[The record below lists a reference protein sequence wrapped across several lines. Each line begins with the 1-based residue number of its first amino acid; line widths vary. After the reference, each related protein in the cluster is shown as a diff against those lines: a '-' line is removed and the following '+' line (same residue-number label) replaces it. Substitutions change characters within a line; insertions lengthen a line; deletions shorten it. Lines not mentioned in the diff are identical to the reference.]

1 MNKIEKHAIQQLKN
15 EYWYAKDL
23 NNDTSIDDIGV
34 KVLTLTRSKI
44 FNILIIIFKK
54 LAKGDYDVIDLMPN
68 LLKKIK
74 LHMYQMKKLDEGNID
89 ANKEYF
95 KAIINIIYR
104 SIKLE

>member
-1 MNKIEKHAIQQLKN
+1 MNRIEKHAMQQLKN
-15 EYWYAKDL
+15 EYWYAIDL

-34 KVLTLTRSKI
+34 KVSTLTRSKI

-54 LAKGDYDVIDLMPN
+54 LLKGEYDVIDLMPN

-74 LHMYQMKKLDEGNID
+74 LHMYQMKKLGEGNID

-95 KAIINIIYR
+95 KAIISIIYR
-104 SIKLE
+104 SIKV

>member
-54 LAKGDYDVIDLMPN
+54 LSKGDYDVIDLMPN

-74 LHMYQMKKLDEGNID
+74 LHMFQMKKLGEGNID

-95 KAIINIIYR
+95 KVIINIIYR
-104 SIKLE
+104 SIKL